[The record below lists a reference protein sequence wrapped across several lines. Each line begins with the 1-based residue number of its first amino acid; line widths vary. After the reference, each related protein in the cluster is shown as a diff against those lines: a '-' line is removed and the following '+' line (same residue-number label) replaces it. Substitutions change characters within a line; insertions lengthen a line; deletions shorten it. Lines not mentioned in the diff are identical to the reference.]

1 MLVIE
6 NVRDGW
12 CRRDGAGQSRWGD
25 AHLGDGVP
33 CLDEARVAGGHRRVW
48 WGTAL
53 SAVEEH
59 CKKKGAHL

>member
-1 MLVIE
+1 M
-6 NVRDGW
+6 
-12 CRRDGAGQSRWGD
+12 DGAGETEPSRVGGG
-25 AHLGDGVP
+25 HLGDGAP